1 MHKRLSK
8 KEELP
13 FNLWEKLTPQVDW
26 HRWGATVEDSNKVI
40 LEGLN
45 CFFSHVTLVFLGGD

>member
-1 MHKRLSK
+1 MRTRLSK

-13 FNLWEKLTPQVDW
+13 FNLWENLTPSVDW
-26 HRWGATVEDSNKVI
+26 HGWGATAEDSNRVI

-45 CFFSHVTLVFLGGD
+45 GFFSHVALVFLGGN